1 MPPAS
6 EFRRCHV
13 PPTRLDSWFRLQREH
28 YYFKFPHCSDGKTG
42 CLGAQLD
49 VIVNILSDAAQLS
62 NIDNRFLPIFLST
75 TYFVLPNSCRKACE
89 GFKKKKKIWFALLGC
104 KVKISA
110 GWQNVDSQGAKAIV
124 LGAIFSLLQEEP
136 SRETWKEWPTWQ
148 EETQVTGWRK
158 PSQESSQPREMLP
171 TSGERA

>member
-6 EFRRCHV
+6 EFRCCHI
-13 PPTRLDSWFRLQREH
+13 PPTRLDSWSQLQRER
-28 YYFKFPHCSDGKTG
+28 YYFKFPHCSDDKTG

-89 GFKKKKKIWFALLGC
+89 GLKEKKFGLL
-104 KVKISA
+104 S
-110 GWQNVDSQGAKAIV
+110 WGAKSRSPPGGRMWIAKGPRLLFWV
-124 LGAIFSLLQEEP
+124 PFSPCCRRSHQGRLGKSDP
-136 SRETWKEWPTWQ
+136 HGR
-148 EETQVTGWRK
+148 RR
-158 PSQESSQPREMLP
+158 PR
-171 TSGERA
+171 